1 MNVDEGKIQTY
12 MDSTLNINTHTVY
25 ILDVSKNSFLAYEGS
40 VSTNIYIH
48 RNTDNEVGKGS
59 LFIYI
64 YLNNG
69 LRSDVK
75 VAIIYIRSNGVVE
88 GVTDGNSWI
97 SRKESLYKAKIIRL
111 NITNNKDFYV
121 ILREGK
127 DITFLRHVELK
138 TRRRKEKIIWDSG
151 GIHILD
157 IPIHGLDIR

>member
-1 MNVDEGKIQTY
+1 MDEGKIQTY

-88 GVTDGNSWI
+88 GVTDGNS
-97 SRKESLYKAKIIRL
+97 
-111 NITNNKDFYV
+111 
-121 ILREGK
+121 
-127 DITFLRHVELK
+127 
-138 TRRRKEKIIWDSG
+138 
-151 GIHILD
+151 
-157 IPIHGLDIR
+157 